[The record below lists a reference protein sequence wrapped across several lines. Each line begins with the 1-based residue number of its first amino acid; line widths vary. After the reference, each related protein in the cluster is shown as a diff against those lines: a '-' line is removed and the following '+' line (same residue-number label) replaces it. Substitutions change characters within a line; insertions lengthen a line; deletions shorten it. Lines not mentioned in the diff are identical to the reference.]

1 MGISKKL
8 LLAMSI
14 VVLLA
19 SSISALVPASDSA
32 YVTTQ
37 YENPSVVSLYDVYM
51 HPVGLSAGSIWN
63 VTVSGTTYTSS
74 SNLISFTL
82 QSGQYTFTASTHAM
96 GISWN
101 NAFNTFTVN
110 NSSVNVSVY
119 FTPTQNQ
126 YIGNIT
132 VRSYPVGVAFDPY
145 NNYMYVS
152 NSGNSTVSVINQSNV
167 VIRNILVQYT
177 PYGIAF
183 DPYNNYIY
191 VDNFGSNTVSVIN
204 QSNIVIRNITVQSNP
219 YGIAYDPYNNYMYVT
234 NVHSSTVSLIDQ
246 SNIVIK
252 NITVQ
257 SEPDW
262 VAFDPYNNY
271 MYVANLGNST
281 VSVINQSNIVIRNI
295 TVQSAPYGIAF
306 DPYNNYMYVANS
318 GSGTVSVINQSN
330 IVIKNITVQ
339 SKAYDIAF
347 NPYNN
352 YMYVTNSG
360 NDTVSV
366 INQSNMVIR
375 NITVGTQPAWVAF
388 NPYNNY
394 MYVDNVFNDT
404 VSILSSTY
412 DIAFYNVLFTE
423 KGLPTGAT
431 WNITLLGSHFS
442 SDSNMISIQLTPAEY
457 TFTAATQAI
466 EMSAENAFNTFT
478 IKDSSINVS
487 VYFTQ
492 NQYIG
497 NIKVQYDPTRIAFD
511 PYNNYM
517 YVANYGSSTVSVINQ
532 SNIVIKN
539 ILVQSAPYG
548 IAFDPYNN
556 YMYVTNSGNDTVSV
570 INQSNIVIKNM
581 TVQSYPEGIAFDP
594 YNNYMYVANFVSNTV
609 SVINQSNIVIR
620 NITVQSNPYGI
631 AFDPYND
638 YMYVTNLASGTVSV
652 INQSNVVI
660 KNITG
665 QSYPEGI
672 AFDPYNDYMYV
683 TNFLTATVSILSS
696 THDIAFYNV
705 QFTEKGLPTGT
716 TWNITLSGRHFSS
729 DSNMISIRLTPAE
742 YTYSATNSN
751 SSYLPVKGTFDV
763 SSNMIVNVQFPE
775 KMYHITFTETGLPS
789 GTAWYLNLTNGQS
802 FMNNTDKISFYE
814 PNGSYAY
821 TTSSAEGR
829 TYSSSMSSGTFQVA
843 GSPYSS
849 SVVFSEVTYQ
859 VTFKETGLPLG
870 TTWYL
875 NLTDGQAF
883 TSSSNSISF
892 SEPNGSYAYII
903 SSDKGRTY
911 SSSMSSGTFIILGSP
926 YSLSVTFSE
935 VTYQVT
941 FTETGLPSGTAW
953 YISLDNSSL
962 FASSQSNNLIQLPN
976 GTYYITAIST
986 SYTSNF
992 TGNQTHEVLIIS
1004 GSTMTVHLTFT
1015 KLSSV
1020 VSTPSSS
1027 SNDLL
1032 IAIGSAAGVIVGVA
1046 VGFFVF
1052 RKKR

>member
-152 NSGNSTVSVINQSNV
+152 NSGNSSVSVINQSNV

-191 VDNFGSNTVSVIN
+191 VDNFGSN
-204 QSNIVIRNITVQSNP
+204 
-219 YGIAYDPYNNYMYVT
+219 
-234 NVHSSTVSLIDQ
+234 
-246 SNIVIK
+246 
-252 NITVQ
+252 
-257 SEPDW
+257 
-262 VAFDPYNNY
+262 
-271 MYVANLGNST
+271 
-281 VSVINQSNIVIRNI
+281 
-295 TVQSAPYGIAF
+295 
-306 DPYNNYMYVANS
+306 
-318 GSGTVSVINQSN
+318 TVSVINQSN

-672 AFDPYNDYMYV
+672 AFDSYNDYMYV

>member
-204 QSNIVIRNITVQSNP
+204 QSNIVI
-219 YGIAYDPYNNYMYVT
+219 
-234 NVHSSTVSLIDQ
+234 
-246 SNIVIK
+246 K
-252 NITVQ
+252 
-257 SEPDW
+257 
-262 VAFDPYNNY
+262 
-271 MYVANLGNST
+271 
-281 VSVINQSNIVIRNI
+281 NI

-318 GSGTVSVINQSN
+318 GNDTVSVINQSN

-339 SKAYDIAF
+339 SAPHGIAF
-347 NPYNN
+347 DPYNN
-352 YMYVTNSG
+352 YMYVANSG

-431 WNITLLGSHFS
+431 WNITLSGSHFS

-539 ILVQSAPYG
+539 MSVQTNPEGVAFDPYNNYMYVANSRSSTVSVINQSNIVIKNITVQSEPDWVAFDPYNNYMYVANSGNDTVSVINQSNIVIKNILVQSAPYG

-594 YNNYMYVANFVSNTV
+594 YNNYMYVANYGSSTV

-672 AFDPYNDYMYV
+672 AFDSYNDYMYV

>member
-152 NSGNSTVSVINQSNV
+152 NSGNSTVSVINQSN
-167 VIRNILVQYT
+167 
-177 PYGIAF
+177 
-183 DPYNNYIY
+183 
-191 VDNFGSNTVSVIN
+191 
-204 QSNIVIRNITVQSNP
+204 
-219 YGIAYDPYNNYMYVT
+219 
-234 NVHSSTVSLIDQ
+234 
-246 SNIVIK
+246 IVIK
-252 NITVQ
+252 
-257 SEPDW
+257 
-262 VAFDPYNNY
+262 
-271 MYVANLGNST
+271 
-281 VSVINQSNIVIRNI
+281 NI

-412 DIAFYNVLFTE
+412 DIAYYNVLFTE

-539 ILVQSAPYG
+539 MSVQTNPEGVAFDPYNNYMYVANSGNDTVSVINQSNIVIKNILVQSAPYG

-594 YNNYMYVANFVSNTV
+594 YNNYMYVANFGSNTV

-672 AFDPYNDYMYV
+672 AFDSYNDYMYV

>member
-152 NSGNSTVSVINQSNV
+152 NSGNSSVSVINQSNV

-204 QSNIVIRNITVQSNP
+204 QSNIVI
-219 YGIAYDPYNNYMYVT
+219 
-234 NVHSSTVSLIDQ
+234 
-246 SNIVIK
+246 K
-252 NITVQ
+252 
-257 SEPDW
+257 
-262 VAFDPYNNY
+262 
-271 MYVANLGNST
+271 
-281 VSVINQSNIVIRNI
+281 
-295 TVQSAPYGIAF
+295 
-306 DPYNNYMYVANS
+306 
-318 GSGTVSVINQSN
+318 
-330 IVIKNITVQ
+330 
-339 SKAYDIAF
+339 
-347 NPYNN
+347 
-352 YMYVTNSG
+352 
-360 NDTVSV
+360 
-366 INQSNMVIR
+366 
-375 NITVGTQPAWVAF
+375 
-388 NPYNNY
+388 
-394 MYVDNVFNDT
+394 
-404 VSILSSTY
+404 
-412 DIAFYNVLFTE
+412 
-423 KGLPTGAT
+423 
-431 WNITLLGSHFS
+431 
-442 SDSNMISIQLTPAEY
+442 
-457 TFTAATQAI
+457 
-466 EMSAENAFNTFT
+466 
-478 IKDSSINVS
+478 
-487 VYFTQ
+487 
-492 NQYIG
+492 
-497 NIKVQYDPTRIAFD
+497 
-511 PYNNYM
+511 
-517 YVANYGSSTVSVINQ
+517 
-532 SNIVIKN
+532 
-539 ILVQSAPYG
+539 
-548 IAFDPYNN
+548 
-556 YMYVTNSGNDTVSV
+556 
-570 INQSNIVIKNM
+570 
-581 TVQSYPEGIAFDP
+581 
-594 YNNYMYVANFVSNTV
+594 
-609 SVINQSNIVIR
+609 